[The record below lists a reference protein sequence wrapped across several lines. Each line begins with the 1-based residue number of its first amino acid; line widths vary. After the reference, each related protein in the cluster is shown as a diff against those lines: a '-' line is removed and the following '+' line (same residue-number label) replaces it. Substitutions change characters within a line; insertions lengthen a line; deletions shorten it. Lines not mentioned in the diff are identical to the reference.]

1 MDEKSDY
8 RLVRQ
13 PEGFQSVH
21 PLPDPQALAEFY
33 SKLYYQAPQSASY
46 QTTYSTEEVEQRYL
60 RGRVTLHA
68 ISQVAP
74 GNPAER
80 DFLEVGCGEG
90 FLLKVAQDAGYRIK
104 GIDFSDF
111 GLRRFH
117 PALVDSTEAG
127 DAFAILDRVASGGQR
142 YDICCLQNVLE
153 HVIDPRALM
162 AQIRCLLKP
171 DGVAV
176 ITVPNDFSR
185 IQLKAEAKGL
195 ISRRFWV
202 APPQHLHYFNT
213 QTLPS
218 FLTAMGFAT
227 LDAFADFPIEFFL
240 YHPGSNYIESPSA
253 GKPAHKARVELDLL
267 LAENGLGPLH
277 GLCQAMT
284 KCGIGRNVTIIG
296 RPSRDSQK

>member
-1 MDEKSDY
+1 MDQQTDY
-8 RLVRQ
+8 RLVQQ
-13 PEGFQSVH
+13 PEGFQSVD
-21 PLPDPQALAEFY
+21 PLPDPQALADFY

-46 QTTYSTEEVEQRYL
+46 QTAYSPEEMEQRYL

-68 ISQVAP
+68 IAQVAP

-90 FLLKVAQDAGYRIK
+90 FLLHVAKDAGYHIK

-111 GLRRFH
+111 GLKRFH
-117 PALVDSTEAG
+117 PGLADSIEAG
-127 DAFAILDRVASGGQR
+127 DAFAILDRVVSGSGR
-142 YDICCLQNVLE
+142 YDVCCLQNVLE

-162 AQIRCLLKP
+162 GQVRRLLKP
-171 DGVAV
+171 GGVAV
-176 ITVPNDFSR
+176 ISVPNDFSR
-185 IQLKAEAKGL
+185 IQMKAKAQGL
-195 ISRRFWV
+195 ISRQFWV

-213 QTLPS
+213 NTLPS

-240 YHPGSNYIESPSA
+240 YHPGSNYIENSSA
-253 GKPAHKARVELDLL
+253 GKQAHKARVELDLL
-267 LAENGLGPLH
+267 LAENGIAPLL

-284 KCGIGRNVTIIG
+284 RCGIGRNVTVIA
-296 RPSRDSQK
+296 RPSRNA

>member
-1 MDEKSDY
+1 MDQQTEY
-8 RLVRQ
+8 RLVLQ
-13 PEGFQSVH
+13 PEGFQSVD
-21 PLPDPQALAEFY
+21 PLPNPQALAEFY

-46 QTTYSTEEVEQRYL
+46 QASYSPDELEQRYL
-60 RGRVTLHA
+60 RGRVTLNA
-68 ISQVAP
+68 IAQVAP
-74 GNPAER
+74 GSPADR

-90 FLLKVAQDAGYRIK
+90 FQLKVAKDAGYRIK

-117 PALVDSTEAG
+117 PGLADSIEAG
-127 DAFAILDRVASGGQR
+127 DAFAILDRVVSANER

-162 AQIRCLLKP
+162 GQIRRLLKP

-185 IQLKAEAKGL
+185 IQMKAEAQGL
-195 ISRRFWV
+195 ISRQYWV

-213 QTLPS
+213 STLPP
-218 FLTAMGFAT
+218 FMAAMGFAT

-240 YHPGSNYIESPSA
+240 YHPGSNYIENSSA
-253 GKPAHKARVELDLL
+253 GKQAHKARVELDLL
-267 LAENGLGPLH
+267 LAENGIAPLL

-284 KCGIGRNVTIIG
+284 KCGIGRNVTVIA
-296 RPSRDSQK
+296 RPSRNA

>member
-1 MDEKSDY
+1 MDQQTDY
-8 RLVRQ
+8 RLVQQ
-13 PEGFQSVH
+13 PEGFQSVD
-21 PLPDPQALAEFY
+21 PLPDPQALADFY

-46 QTTYSTEEVEQRYL
+46 QTAYSPEEMEQRYL

-68 ISQVAP
+68 IAQVAP
-74 GNPAER
+74 GNPADR

-90 FLLKVAQDAGYRIK
+90 FLLQVAKDAGYRIK

-117 PALVDSTEAG
+117 PGLADSIEAG
-127 DAFAILDRVASGGQR
+127 DAFAILDRVVSGSER

-162 AQIRCLLKP
+162 GQVRRLLKP
-171 DGVAV
+171 GGVAV

-185 IQLKAEAKGL
+185 IQMKAKAQGL
-195 ISRRFWV
+195 ISRQFWV

-213 QTLPS
+213 NTLPS

-240 YHPGSNYIESPSA
+240 YHPGSNYIENSSA

-267 LAENGLGPLH
+267 LAENGIAPLL

-284 KCGIGRNVTIIG
+284 RCGIGRNVTVIA
-296 RPSRDSQK
+296 RPSRTA